1 MTKQAGA
8 PTSPQWKLRRLAA
21 RSIKVHGRHKSLS
34 AAIAAYEGSLVPS
47 ATAYIGAY
55 DAAARY
61 RSKWRKEMDEGKGAM
76 GALNSAIG
84 AWKPHL
90 ARELPGLDLTTIG
103 DRPTVPEDLVEDGF
117 RLSEAFG
124 EIKDA
129 EGATPAWASDAST
142 QLDTLSQDAERETDE
157 AAEADAKLAELLAAV
172 RATGVAFEANLSLFR
187 KTLRSVLGRS
197 HPDFQKLRAEKAST
211 KDEDDDPA
219 APQPSPPV
227 TPAPTPPA
235 A

>member
-1 MTKQAGA
+1 MAKEEGA
-8 PTSPQWKLRRLAA
+8 PTTPQWKLRRLAA
-21 RSIKVHGRHKSLS
+21 RTIKVYGRHRAASG
-34 AAIAAYEGSLVPS
+34 AIAAYEGSLIPS
-47 ATAYIGAY
+47 ATTYVGTY

-61 RSKWRKEMDEGKGAM
+61 QPKWRKEMDEGKGAM
-76 GALNSAIG
+76 LALDTAIG

-103 DRPTVPEDLVEDGF
+103 DKPTVPEDLVEDGF

-124 EIKDA
+124 EVKGAD
-129 EGATPAWASDAST
+129 GATPGWASEAST
-142 QLDTLSQDAERETDE
+142 QLDTLSQTAERETDE
-157 AAEADAKLAELLAAV
+157 AADADSKLADLLAAV
-172 RATGVAFEANLSLFR
+172 RTSGAAFEKNLSLFR

-197 HPDFQKLRAEKAST
+197 HPDFQKLRAEKASS
-211 KDEDDDPA
+211 KDDDDDPG